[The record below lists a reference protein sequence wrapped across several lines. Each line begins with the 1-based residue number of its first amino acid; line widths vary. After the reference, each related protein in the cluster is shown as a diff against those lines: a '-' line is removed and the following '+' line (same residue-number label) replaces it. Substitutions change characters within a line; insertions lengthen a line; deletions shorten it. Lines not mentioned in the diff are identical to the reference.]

1 MAAGAGLVWR
11 GLMATARGHARAEL
25 PLLSLKQFRDAG
37 APRRACHQ
45 SLVLCRAWTER
56 MGVPRRPGGGFTIR
70 LPRHAKPNM
79 GGELGLDDEPVPRLA
94 FQLSCDLWLP
104 PASRLWPT

>member
-1 MAAGAGLVWR
+1 
-11 GLMATARGHARAEL
+11 MATGLGHARAEL

-45 SLVLCRAWTER
+45 SVVLCPAWTER
-56 MGVPRRPGGGFTIR
+56 MGVPRRLGGGFTIR
-70 LPRHAKPNM
+70 LQRHAKPNV
-79 GGELGLDDEPVPRLA
+79 GGELGLDDESAPRLA

-104 PASRLWPT
+104 PASRLWPPVR